1 MSFKA
6 FKDGLKDT
14 KKINTDAVTLSDKD
28 LLSELVE
35 RQVGNPFPMDVFP
48 DAFHDYIQFLTGDI
62 ELEPCFVGL
71 SMIQAVSI
79 AIGSGLRGQMGLMVE
94 KPCVYG
100 CLVGYT
106 SSGKS
111 FALDM
116 CMKPI
121 AKHQKMLDAINEE
134 EPMDTIGEFEK
145 DKEGGRHYREHVDET
160 KALFVKDATFDAFIQ
175 LLTNNPKGVTR
186 YYDEFYSYFVDI
198 ERLKVNA
205 GDITFW
211 TEKWNSQ
218 ADHRVK
224 RKSKKAFFIPSET
237 LFCNIFG
244 GTQPDFLKYFFSKGK
259 LEQGFSWR
267 FLYAIQPK
275 YNIAEVSAFL
285 DFPDEA
291 YAKYESTIDK
301 VFDRF
306 KVFTHGRM
314 AEVIKFDKA
323 GKDIYEAWRK
333 AARAKVDMCD
343 DVIIKNARAG
353 IYGKMKQYVIRFAT
367 ILQVMHECSYVHEP
381 NIFRID
387 AIYVQMAVRLA
398 NYFIESNFL
407 AYQIVYENLVVPP
420 EVKRLAMV
428 LKKHY
433 WNRTTAAKELE
444 VNRGTLI
451 RYINKYSRQYP
462 TVFETKNNV

>member
-1 MSFKA
+1 MSYKSFRET
-6 FKDGLKDT
+6 LKEP
-14 KKINTDAVTLSDKD
+14 KKVHTDALTLSDKD
-28 LLSELVE
+28 LLEELVE
-35 RQVGNPFPMDVFP
+35 RQVGNPFPMDIFP
-48 DAFHDYIQFLTGDI
+48 PALHDYIQFLTGDI

-71 SMIQAVSI
+71 SLLQATSI

-94 KPCVYG
+94 KVALYG

-121 AKHQKMLDAINEE
+121 VKYQKILDAENEE
-134 EPMDTIGEFEK
+134 EPVDDIVQSDQKNGDNGRWTEK
-145 DKEGGRHYREHVDET
+145 ADET

-224 RKSKKAFFIPSET
+224 RKNKKVFFVPSET

-285 DFPDEA
+285 DFPDDA
-291 YAKYESTIDK
+291 YLKYEAIIDK
-301 VFDRF
+301 VFDKY
-306 KVFTHGRM
+306 KVFAHGRKP
-314 AEVIKFDKA
+314 EVIKFDKA
-323 GKDIYEAWRK
+323 GKDIYEKWRK
-333 AARAKVDMCD
+333 NARASVDVCTE
-343 DVIIKNARAG
+343 VTIKNARAG

-367 ILQVMHECSYVHEP
+367 ILKVLHECSHPHEP
-381 NIFRID
+381 H
-387 AIYVQMAVRLA
+387 IYEIESVYVEMATRLA
-398 NYFIESNFL
+398 NYFLESNFL
-407 AYQIVYENLVVPP
+407 AYQIVYENLVVPQ
-420 EVKRLAMV
+420 EVKRLAVV

-433 WNRTTAAKELE
+433 WNKTTAAKELHMD
-444 VNRGTLI
+444 RTTLH
-451 RYINKYSRQYP
+451 RYIQKYSKIYP
-462 TVFETKNNV
+462 SVFETKGE